1 MPTALAD
8 NDSGLEARYANF
20 FKVGQNATEFLF
32 QFGQFHSGTD
42 LVWITRIVISPPF
55 MKELLRMV
63 DESVRAYEALFGEIR
78 IPASEEGVQGEQGS
92 DER

>member
-1 MPTALAD
+1 MPTAPAD

-32 QFGQFHSGTD
+32 QFGQFHSGSD

-78 IPASEEGVQGEQGS
+78 VPATDESDPGEGGS